1 MALSAEL
8 FQEILDDDVLVDKH
22 KLIESAKYGIPESIR
37 SRVWLY
43 LLDVSSSSQQA
54 EAQQA
59 ERRLQYYKSLR
70 PTMFLS
76 IKNAVNTVVHDLSIA
91 ESTLTA
97 SVSNILCS
105 YFSCDP
111 NIHFTPGIVNL
122 TVSLY
127 IGAHRDEVTAF
138 FMLTKFLDRFYSSID
153 SGCYARHA
161 AVLVKYINM
170 FMPELVNHFASEALD
185 IDEAFVH
192 WFQYLHSTALP
203 IPCVLRLWDSY
214 LASKPDE
221 VLSTAL
227 FVSLA
232 LVDRFTAKMLRM
244 EHLEIQRFL
253 SHLPAIDIDVVLI
266 QAESLHAQYESVFQ
280 TELPEDG
287 YAEAARVPFYE

>member
-1 MALSAEL
+1 
-8 FQEILDDDVLVDKH
+8 
-22 KLIESAKYGIPESIR
+22 
-37 SRVWLY
+37 
-43 LLDVSSSSQQA
+43 
-54 EAQQA
+54 
-59 ERRLQYYKSLR
+59 
-70 PTMFLS
+70 MFLS

-111 NIHFTPGIVNL
+111 NIHFTPGIVN
-122 TVSLY
+122 
-127 IGAHRDEVTAF
+127 
-138 FMLTKFLDRFYSSID
+138 LDRFYSSID

>member
-22 KLIESAKYGIPESIR
+22 RLIAGAKYGISESMR
-37 SRVWLY
+37 AKVWLY

-54 EAQQA
+54 EGQQA
-59 ERRLQYYKSLR
+59 ENRLHHYKSLR

-76 IKNAVNTVVHDLSIA
+76 IKNAVNTVAHELTLA
-91 ESTLTA
+91 ESALTA
-97 SVSNILCS
+97 SVCNVLCN

-111 NIHFTPGIVNL
+111 KIHFTPGIVNVAV
-122 TVSLY
+122 TLY
-127 IGAHRDEVTAF
+127 IGGNRDEVTAF
-138 FMLTKFLDRFYSSID
+138 FMLTHFLDRFYSSID
-153 SGCYARHA
+153 SELYLRQAG
-161 AVLVKYINM
+161 VLIKYINM

-185 IDEAFVH
+185 ADEAFVH

-203 IPCVLRLWDSY
+203 IACVLRLWDSY

-221 VLSTAL
+221 VLGTLL

-244 EHLEIQRFL
+244 EHLEIKRFL
-253 SHLPAIDIDVVLI
+253 SHLPVVDIDVLLV
-266 QAESLHAQYESVFQ
+266 QAETLRAQYESVFQ
-280 TELPEDG
+280 TGLPEDG
-287 YAEAARVPFYE
+287 SSDQIRFPFF